1 MACTRVIT
9 HVSLAILTL
18 TAVCVNPAAH
28 ATGTQQSLSGPPCG
42 NAGPA
47 PAPSVEMGRIYAGVA
62 YRVLLRDRARYAGLG
77 AQIESATLAGIAE
90 NHSVYM
96 ASIGNWS
103 DGDPAGSIL
112 QRVRTSGLSATY
124 AGQNVVT
131 ASGPSVPEAI
141 QQGEAFFAGEAAGGG
156 PHWDNITN
164 PNHRYT
170 GIGVAVLGSAGN
182 YTIYL
187 TQVFSDAGGCAQS
200 APPATTNPSPPA
212 SNPAAAS
219 AISLHPGMI
228 VRPTVDILQLR
239 TEPRGAVIA
248 ALHPRDHLQVIAV
261 QQGWAQVK
269 ILSSG
274 MFGWAYAPFLAP
286 A

>member
-1 MACTRVIT
+1 MANTRVIT

-18 TAVCVNPAAH
+18 AAVLASPAVH
-28 ATGTQQSLSGPPCG
+28 AANAQQLLAGPACG
-42 NAGPA
+42 GAGPA
-47 PAPSVEMGRIYAGVA
+47 PAPSVEMGRTYAGSA
-62 YRVLLRDRARYAGLG
+62 YRALIRDRARYAGLG
-77 AQIESATLAGIAE
+77 AQVESTTLAGIAE

-112 QRVRTSGLSATY
+112 QRIRASGLSATY

-131 ASGPSVPEAI
+131 ASGSSVPEAI

-164 PNHRYT
+164 LNHRYM

-187 TQVFSDAGGCAQS
+187 TQVFSDAGGCVQPTPPS
-200 APPATTNPSPPA
+200 AANPPPA
-212 SNPAAAS
+212 SDPAAAS
-219 AISLHPGMI
+219 SVSLHAGMT
-228 VRPTVDILQLR
+228 VRPTVDVLQLR
-239 TEPRGAVIA
+239 TEPRGTVIG
-248 ALHPRDHLQVIAV
+248 ALHPRDHLQVMAV

-269 ILSSG
+269 VLSSG
-274 MFGWAYAPFLAP
+274 IFGWAYAPFLAP

>member
-1 MACTRVIT
+1 MAHTRVAT

-18 TAVCVNPAAH
+18 AALAASPAAH
-28 ATGTQQSLSGPPCG
+28 AASAQQSPASPSCD
-42 NAGPA
+42 AGPA
-47 PAPSVEMGRIYAGVA
+47 PAPSIEMGRIYAGAA
-62 YRVLLRDRARYAGLG
+62 YRALIRDRARYAGLG
-77 AQIESATLAGIAE
+77 AQVESTTLAGIAE

-112 QRVRTSGLSATY
+112 QRVRASGLSATY

-187 TQVFSDAGGCAQS
+187 TQVFSDAGGCVQPAS
-200 APPATTNPSPPA
+200 PPATNPA
-212 SNPAAAS
+212 SPASGPAA
-219 AISLHPGMI
+219 AISLHAGMT
-228 VRPTVDILQLR
+228 VRPTVDVLQLR
-239 TEPRGAVIA
+239 TEPRGAVIG
-248 ALHPRDHLQVIAV
+248 ALHPRDHLQVVAV

-269 ILSSG
+269 VLSSG

>member
-1 MACTRVIT
+1 MAHTRVVT

-18 TAVCVNPAAH
+18 AALVTRPV
-28 ATGTQQSLSGPPCG
+28 AASAQQPLASPSCD
-42 NAGPA
+42 AAPA
-47 PAPSVEMGRIYAGVA
+47 PAPSIEMGRIYAGAA
-62 YRVLLRDRARYAGLG
+62 YRALVRDRARYAGLV
-77 AQIESATLAGIAE
+77 AQVESTTLAGIAE

-112 QRVRTSGLSATY
+112 QRVRASGLSATY

-131 ASGPSVPEAI
+131 ASGASVPEAI

-164 PNHRYT
+164 PNHRYM

-187 TQVFSDAGGCAQS
+187 TQVFSDAGGCTQPAS
-200 APPATTNPSPPA
+200 SPATNPAPPASDPS
-212 SNPAAAS
+212 AAS
-219 AISLHPGMI
+219 AVSLHAGMT
-228 VRPTVDILQLR
+228 VHPTVDVLQLR
-239 TEPRGAVIA
+239 TEPRGTVIG
-248 ALHPRDHLQVIAV
+248 ALHPRDHLQVVAV

-269 ILSSG
+269 VLSSG
-274 MFGWAYAPFLAP
+274 MFGWAYAPFLAL